1 VTTDVTTGL
10 AASGAATVSAAA
22 GTTGPVRTRAL
33 EPALLAELVA
43 LYADY
48 AAALDERRFDDWTE
62 LFTED
67 CRYLLQPRE
76 NHERGLPL
84 ATMRLEGRG
93 MLKDRA
99 YGVTHTLFHAPY
111 HQRHVFG
118 LPRLLASPA
127 DRPGTSTSGSDPT
140 TGWRVEIAYA
150 VFRTKLGG
158 VAEVFSVGRHLDTV
172 VRDPQ
177 DPAGRL
183 LFADKVVVF
192 DSETIL
198 NSVIYPI

>member
-1 VTTDVTTGL
+1 V
-10 AASGAATVSAAA
+10 GAEERR
-22 GTTGPVRTRAL
+22 PVPGGSMRSPPFD
-33 EPALLAELVA
+33 PALLAELLA

-48 AAALDERRFDDWTE
+48 ASALDERRFDDWAE

-111 HQRHVFG
+111 YQRHVFG
-118 LPRLLASPA
+118 LPRLLSDTSGAA
-127 DRPGTSTSGSDPT
+127 PGSTSLASTSPGST
-140 TGWRVEIAYA
+140 RWQIEIAYS
-150 VFRTKLGG
+150 VFRTRMGE
-158 VAEVFSVGRHLDTV
+158 VSEVFSVGRHLDTV
-172 VRDPQ
+172 VREPG

-183 LFADKVVVF
+183 RFADKAVVF
-192 DSETIL
+192 DSEMVL
-198 NSVIYPI
+198 NSIIYPL